1 MGLAAPVHSC
11 RVRRAPR
18 HAVPRHRRRL
28 PEQGHGRGLPAR
40 LRRPLRAPGPAGC
53 AVTRVEQV
61 ADGFVVHTSHGP
73 LSTRQVVIATGPF
86 QDPVIPGVA
95 AGLPDD
101 VVQLHSAEYRRP
113 GDLPAGPVVVV
124 GAGNS
129 GRQIAEEL
137 AATHEVT
144 LAVGTAPPQLPQR
157 FLGRDLFW
165 WLTRLGLMDKTAESR
180 LARRMRERGDLVIGT
195 PLKRLRGAGVQH
207 PAPVVSTTGNEV
219 TFQDGTSVRA
229 AAVVWA
235 TGFRAD
241 YSWVDVPDA
250 FDEQGHPRHERG
262 ITAVPGLA
270 FVGLPWQHTR
280 GSALLG
286 FVQSD
291 AAWVAGQLEAD
302 RRQQR
307 NADLVACLR
316 RRVPPAACTAPHTEW
331 TASGQ
336 SSRTA
341 SSHQT
346 SPTLGA
352 RHDHHHLTG
361 HHTRHPARPG
371 RQHRLT
377 RRPRRARS
385 TSAG

>member
-1 MGLAAPVHSC
+1 MTSTLPPQTSDVIVVGGGQAGLAVAYYLARQEADFVVLDAAAETGRSW
-11 RVRRAPR
+11 RTRWDSL
-18 HAVPRHRRRL
+18 RL
-28 PEQGHGRGLPAR
+28 FTPAQYDGLPGMRFPAADGHYPTKDMVADYLRDYAAHFALPVR
-40 LRRPLRAPGPAGC
+40 LRC

-61 ADGFVVHTSHGP
+61 AGGFVIHTSQGP

-86 QDPVIPGVA
+86 QEPVVPRLS
-95 AGLPDD
+95 AGLSGD

-113 GDLPAGPVVVV
+113 RDIPAGPVVVV

-165 WLTRLGLMDKTAESR
+165 WLTRLGLMDKTIESR
-180 LARRMRERGDLVIGT
+180 LARRMRERGDLVIGS
-195 PLKRLRGAGVQH
+195 PLRRLRAAGVQIR
-207 PAPVVSTTGNEV
+207 PRVTSMTGDEV
-219 TFQDGTSVRA
+219 GFQAGPSVQVA
-229 AAVVWA
+229 TVLWA
-235 TGFRAD
+235 TGFRVN

-250 FDEQGHPRHERG
+250 FDEQGRPRHERG
-262 ITAVPGLA
+262 ISPAPGLA

-302 RRQQR
+302 RPQR
-307 NADLVACLR
+307 I
-316 RRVPPAACTAPHTEW
+316 
-331 TASGQ
+331 
-336 SSRTA
+336 
-341 SSHQT
+341 
-346 SPTLGA
+346 
-352 RHDHHHLTG
+352 DHLAE
-361 HHTRHPARPG
+361 R
-371 RQHRLT
+371 
-377 RRPRRARS
+377 
-385 TSAG
+385 